1 MLLTT
6 SLSYLAILTS
16 LVVTNPVTALGLPN
30 GLPKGKI
37 TICNNQMYK
46 YQGLAGWGAL
56 PSNARDK
63 YGETIG
69 GIGSAIAFKS
79 GSWKFSN
86 GIYTGVVYCLP
97 DRGWSTRGT
106 ENTQSRI
113 HKFRVKFQPVRALPR
128 MPAKQNFQFQYLD
141 TILLYGPD
149 NQPLTGLDPTGIAR
163 YPGHL
168 TMPIAECELTA
179 AVSVNI
185 AYNCRLG

>member
-1 MLLTT
+1 MLLTA
-6 SLSYLAILTS
+6 SLSQLAVLIS
-16 LVVTNPVTALGLPN
+16 WVIAGPVTALGLPK

-37 TICNNQMYK
+37 TICNNERYT

-113 HKFRVKFQPVRALPR
+113 HKFRVTFQPVRALTT
-128 MPAKQNFQFQYLD
+128 MPAKQNFQFKYLD
-141 TILLYGPD
+141 TILLRGFD
-149 NQPLTGLDPTGIAR
+149 NEPLTGLDPTGIVR
-163 YPGHL
+163 YPDHL
-168 TMPIAECELTA
+168 TMPIADCELTA

-185 AYNCRLG
+185 AYNRRLG